1 VGPESRR
8 SDAMQLTRQTKGLEL
23 VPVGKDLVER
33 IPLKDTADVEVGKVP
48 DGNEGGGVAP
58 CTVLDG

>member
-1 VGPESRR
+1 
-8 SDAMQLTRQTKGLEL
+8 MQLTRQTKGLEL